1 MKFIFDTHGGD
12 SELNSRTGQ
21 KVVVLRELTEQ
32 EADIADVGKMF
43 RIRFEDGYETDAF
56 ADELTLDEI
65 TPLEGRLFVADETT
79 PFTEQKWEE
88 LKTRWFNGTP
98 QPWFAT
104 TRWSPEDV
112 RAAAEERSIT
122 MTEEQAVE
130 WWRRNESRFQN
141 LLVEYGNA
149 VLAEMDF
156 NE

>member
-1 MKFIFDTHGGD
+1 MKFVFDTHGGD
-12 SELNSRTGQ
+12 SGLNSRTGQ

-65 TPLEGRLFVADETT
+65 TPLEGRLFVADEMT
-79 PFTEQKWEE
+79 PFTEQQWEE
-88 LKTRWFNGTP
+88 LKTWWFNGTP
-98 QPWFAT
+98 QQWFAT
-104 TRWSPEDV
+104 TRWVAADAV
-112 RAAAEERSIT
+112 AAAEEQGIT

-141 LLVEYGNA
+141 LLVEHGNA
-149 VLAEMDF
+149 ILAEMDF